1 MYMPRVFKDNDFDDF
16 MEDFRFPHM
25 KGSDY
30 KRLSNMM
37 KTDIKEF
44 ETSYELDVEMPGF
57 KKEDIKIELNKGY
70 LTIKGFSNS
79 EKEEENKGKVI
90 RSERVFGSC
99 ERSFYIGEHIK
110 ETDIKA
116 NFKNGILILS
126 FPKEE
131 IKKEESK
138 KYITIE

>member
-1 MYMPRVFKDNDFDDF
+1 MYMPRVFRDKDFDDF

-30 KRLSNMM
+30 KMLSNMM

-44 ETSYELDVEMPGF
+44 DTSYELNVEMPGF

-99 ERSFYIGEHIK
+99 QRSFYIGEHIK

-116 NFKNGILILS
+116 NFKDGILILT